1 MIAYMEF
8 KMSPELK
15 PVYHLVAEYELKSP
29 ESKKLVDNIR
39 TMLEGKVLAFGEAK
53 NYCLLASKEIAL
65 AKFKNPQNGINFGG
79 GVALGI
85 TNATKKTC
93 SFSLGNLSFAMVQNY
108 AKAVIQANEIM
119 SNAIKPLG
127 TIAAVEVEYEVED

>member
-1 MIAYMEF
+1 
-8 KMSPELK
+8 MSTPELK
-15 PVYHLVAEYELKSP
+15 PVYHLVTEYELKSP

-39 TMLEGKVLAFGEAK
+39 TMLGGKVLGFGESK
-53 NYCLLASKEIAL
+53 NYCLIASKEIVL
-65 AKFKNPQNGINFGG
+65 AKFKNPSNGINFVS

-93 SFSLGNLSFAMVQNY
+93 SYSIGCLSFAMVQNY
-108 AKAVIQANEIM
+108 AKAVIQANELM

-127 TIAAVEVEYEVED
+127 SVAEVEVEYEVED